1 MYRKLLQ
8 RQRFLRQTFN
18 RIECLTALLT
28 SKFAYFVFNYGNKN
42 NNSWKL
48 HPKKQELSE
57 RSEFIAQLRK
67 KECFKI

>member
-18 RIECLTALLT
+18 RIGCLTALLT
-28 SKFAYFVFNYGNKN
+28 NKLAYFVFNYANI
-42 NNSWKL
+42 NSWKL